1 MENARSDGTRGH
13 NARPRLPEMVRWAP
27 FWFPLFLYNIGFVL
41 VLPAPLSM
49 ISPYSSPLIG
59 PIVQNIGAVLVG
71 LCVFRL
77 LQPWHKGRAF
87 LIANYLFGAVALTIG
102 RSPFFPSEGMIML
115 GEVGLF
121 ERATMLPTLL
131 AGPFRSFPNP
141 VFFMGIGIGVSLAA
155 LVRFHRT
162 RTKWLA
168 GLAAVAAVPL
178 VINVALLLAPQVF
191 IRVAVSDTTVTQGD
205 DIRLTVTIPIGFLPK
220 TGFQIFAVDHER
232 ADTVRPER
240 VWMRDPFMLVGID
253 NGVSVARID
262 QEASKRGWMSYAAT
276 IPTGKPSKMCGPPL
290 CSVIGMVTGT
300 VRYDVGITQPL
311 LRSVAIL
318 VEGPVVQVQP
328 LAVQANPNPTD
339 TTKAKPAPSQP
350 TPNTDDSP
358 SGTKP

>member
-1 MENARSDGTRGH
+1 MENASSDGTREH
-13 NARPRLPEMVRWAP
+13 SARPRLPEMVRWAP
-27 FWFPLFLYNIGFVL
+27 FWFPLFLYNIGFLL

-87 LIANYLFGAVALTIG
+87 LIANYFFGTVALTIG
-102 RSPFFPSEGMIML
+102 RTPFFPSDGMIML

-121 ERATMLPTLL
+121 ERVTMLPMLL
-131 AGPFRSFPNP
+131 VGPFRSFPNP
-141 VFFMGIGIGVSLAA
+141 VLFMGTGIGVSLAA
-155 LVRFHRT
+155 LVRFQRR

-178 VINVALLLAPQVF
+178 VINVALLLAPQAF
-191 IRVAVSDTTVTQGD
+191 ISVAVSDTTVTQGD

-220 TGFQIFAVDHER
+220 TGFQIFAVDHEKVY
-232 ADTVRPER
+232 TVRPER
-240 VWMRDPFMLVGID
+240 VWMRDPYMILGIE
-253 NGVSVARID
+253 NGVSIARID
-262 QEASKRGWMSYAAT
+262 QESSKRRWMSYAAT
-276 IPTGKPSKMCGPPL
+276 IPTGKPSRMCGPPL
-290 CSVIGMVTGT
+290 CNVNRMITGT

-311 LRSVAIL
+311 LRSVVIL

-328 LAVQANPNPTD
+328 LAGQATPNPRD
-339 TTKAKPAPSQP
+339 TTEAKPAPSQP
-350 TPNTDDSP
+350 TPNRDVVP
-358 SGTKP
+358 AGKKP